1 MAVEG
6 CAEDSEREREIG
18 RKVGETDREIEEVGF
33 NSTAVRDAKYDL
45 YSQQR
50 ETSVVNSELIKTE
63 MVAVTTAMVD

>member
-1 MAVEG
+1 M
-6 CAEDSEREREIG
+6 
-18 RKVGETDREIEEVGF
+18 GF